1 MEIQV
6 ERFYYELL
14 KTCLAESPKGNKIGM
29 GFALSRYS
37 FHLGFFGAAAESESR
52 VDRSN
57 IDRNQRKQQYH
68 SSLDWVDV
76 GEGDDLA

>member
-37 FHLGFFGAAAESESR
+37 FHLGLFGAAAEFWLGLAFRSML
-52 VDRSN
+52 DRIS
-57 IDRNQRKQQYH
+57 
-68 SSLDWVDV
+68 
-76 GEGDDLA
+76 

>member
-1 MEIQV
+1 MEVQV

-37 FHLGFFGAAAESESR
+37 FHLGFFRSRSR
-52 VDRSN
+52 VPVRFGVS
-57 IDRNQRKQQYH
+57 
-68 SSLDWVDV
+68 VDV
-76 GEGDDLA
+76 R

>member
-1 MEIQV
+1 MEVQV

-37 FHLGFFGAAAESESR
+37 FHLGFFGAAAEFR
-52 VDRSN
+52 
-57 IDRNQRKQQYH
+57 
-68 SSLDWVDV
+68 L
-76 GEGDDLA
+76 DLAFRSMLDRIS

>member
-1 MEIQV
+1 MEVQV

-37 FHLGFFGAAAESESR
+37 FHLGFFGAAAESRLGLAFRSML
-52 VDRSN
+52 DRMS
-57 IDRNQRKQQYH
+57 
-68 SSLDWVDV
+68 
-76 GEGDDLA
+76 